1 MVSGLFFVMR
11 HSPFIIPHI
20 LIERLLGTQARCWV
34 LIKCPTAIVLERKGD
49 LRQQTKVIADV
60 TRAME
65 EMKQDTLETGV
76 EIRIR

>member
-1 MVSGLFFVMR
+1 MVSGLFFVMH

-20 LIERLLGTQARCWV
+20 LIERLHTQARCWV
-34 LIKCPTAIVLERKGD
+34 LIKCPTAIILERKGD
-49 LRQQTKVIADV
+49 IRQQTKVIADV